1 MQCGSV
7 GGHVFVIVDGQL
19 CIEATD
25 PDPIDQ
31 EKYGRI
37 GFEAYCTRIAV
48 TDFKVRRATWEAV
61 REQYAPEFRR
71 P

>member
-7 GGHVFVIVDGQL
+7 AGHVFVIVDGQL

-31 EKYGRI
+31 ARYGRV
-37 GFEAYCTRIAV
+37 GFEAYCTRVAV
-48 TDFKVRRATWEAV
+48 TDFRVRRAVWSEVAE
-61 REQYAPEFRR
+61 RYEPEF
-71 P
+71 